1 MIAVIAYRST
11 SSTVL
16 LAPWPASLP
25 NLQTQGI
32 RLLFLPLIKQLT
44 EQLSRIE
51 ARGFIVQGISIR
63 KAPLLGLLG
72 GLRAGLFCFF
82 FNLVLF
88 FLNLVLFFF
97 NLADQGAKLLS
108 EPEMDVT

>member
-11 SSTVL
+11 SSMVL

-82 FNLVLF
+82 LIWFCF

-97 NLADQGAKLLS
+97 
-108 EPEMDVT
+108 